1 MTDPVV
7 TGSDNTM
14 RPDVGA
20 LWDLGLASIDALE
33 SPTGYLSSDPETG
46 LYATLFGRDS
56 LWMLLLLLEAES
68 NTTTASL
75 SRRVESAGSRI
86 LTALA
91 RSQGKN
97 FDDPTE
103 EQPGKI
109 LHEYRKTLDD
119 RLRAYSMP
127 FKNDRSYAGFDATFL
142 FVTAYC
148 RFAARFPQAPVV
160 GETWPAVAAALD
172 WINDYADADGDGL
185 YEYRRRDSRNP
196 LNQVWKDSFDSAST
210 FSGFDV
216 PQPPLAWIEV
226 QSYACRAFDEVAGA
240 HDAKEQFEEAVRL
253 RERAAVLRQLVL
265 DHYWI
270 PDQDCLAMALDGR
283 KQQLRDVASNAGHA
297 LWGGL
302 LDAEH
307 AERLALRL
315 RRADMLTPWGLRCLS
330 AESPAYAPFAYHRG
344 NVWPFDNGVVSAG
357 LLRYGFQD
365 DARRLAA
372 GVGAALLR
380 LGSAT
385 ELYVVLEGDLLVDPL
400 DPAAPLLAHR
410 RRNQHNQVQ
419 GFTAAAAV
427 FFAALLA
434 RAQDAELPDR

>member
-1 MTDPVV
+1 MADPPLSS
-7 TGSDNTM
+7 SDTAIK
-14 RPDVGA
+14 PDVTA
-20 LWDLGLASIDALE
+20 LWELGLASLDALE

-56 LWMLLLLLEAES
+56 LWMLLLLLEADS
-68 NTTTASL
+68 NGAAPSL
-75 SRRVESAGSRI
+75 SQRVESAGSRI

-91 RSQGKN
+91 RFQGEN
-97 FDDPTE
+97 FDNPTE

-109 LHEYRKTLDD
+109 LHEYRKTLDE
-119 RLRAYSMP
+119 RLRGYGMP
-127 FKNDRSYAGFDATFL
+127 FKNDKSYAGFDATFL

-148 RFAARFPQAPVV
+148 RFATRFPDAPVV
-160 GETWPAVAAALD
+160 SKTWPAVAAALD
-172 WINDYADADGDGL
+172 WIRYRADADGDGL

-210 FSGFDV
+210 LSAFDV

-226 QSYACRAFDEVAGA
+226 QAYACRAFDEAASVYDG
-240 HDAKEQFEEAVRL
+240 KQQFTEAMTF
-253 RERAAVLRQLVL
+253 RERASALRQVVV
-265 DHYWI
+265 DRYWV
-270 PDQDCLAMALDGR
+270 PGEDCLAMALDGR
-283 KQQLRDVASNAGHA
+283 KAQLRDVTSNAGHA

-302 LDAEH
+302 LDPEH
-307 AERLALRL
+307 AERVALRL
-315 RRADMLTPWGLRCLS
+315 RRPDMLTPWGMRCLS

-357 LLRYGFQD
+357 LLRYGFDD
-365 DARRLAA
+365 DALCLAA

-380 LGSAT
+380 FGSAI

-400 DPAAPLLAHR
+400 DSAAPLLARR
-410 RRNQHNQVQ
+410 RRNQENQVQ

-427 FFAALLA
+427 FFATVLA
-434 RAQDAELPDR
+434 NAWSVELPDP